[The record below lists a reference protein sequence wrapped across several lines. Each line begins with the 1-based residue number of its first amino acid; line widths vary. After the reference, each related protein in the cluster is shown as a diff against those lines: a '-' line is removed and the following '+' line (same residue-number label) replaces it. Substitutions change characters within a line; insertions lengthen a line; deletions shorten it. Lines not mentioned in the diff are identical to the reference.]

1 VGGHDPVYTTD
12 PKTSGE
18 VTHGVDLR
26 QENRMVEAG
35 KLRLGPHLA
44 PLARF
49 ADRLSFVNGIQVDTP
64 SHETG
69 LEQFVRLKT
78 NPTAAEIRSLEME
91 NVAPVRAGVQKWPK
105 DGPSAP
111 REEAVA
117 RPNAGLLNL
126 AAAPLL
132 EPGSAPAPARLLR

>member
-91 NVAPVRAGVQKWPK
+91 NVARS
-105 DGPSAP
+105 GPGSRSGPRMAP
-111 REEAVA
+111 RRRA
-117 RPNAGLLNL
+117 RRRWPG
-126 AAAPLL
+126 PT
-132 EPGSAPAPARLLR
+132 PGSSTSPQLLCWNPDRRQRQRGF